1 MLIEQDLYSATS
13 GGAPVKFG
21 GRFADLLAYAVR
33 GHALQAMG
41 YARRTGR
48 GAAAR
53 APAKWRDV

>member
-1 MLIEQDLYSATS
+1 
-13 GGAPVKFG
+13 VKFG

-41 YARRTGR
+41 YARR